1 MDLTTAFGKVSL
13 GLGKLDGDNYHSWK
27 FNMRM
32 YLIGKDVWDYVDGT
46 EKLPDEPS
54 EEEKKKFRK
63 NDNQALSAICLN
75 VKPALQIYVRNAKTA
90 KEAWDSLS
98 GHFEEKTLSKKID
111 YRKQLYACKLSS
123 GTTMEAHLNR
133 LKTIAEHLEALKD
146 PVSDK
151 DLVMILVSSLPDSY
165 NNFVTALESLKEEEL
180 KWTYVRDRLMAEYD
194 RKKGGDGKGNSRG
207 DDALYA
213 GNGGNN
219 FKGNGKKFSSNSKPW
234 QKNFHSEKECHHCHQ
249 KGHIR
254 RDCAKWKSSKS
265 GNNGGG
271 AATNNGG
278 GGGGVSNFTVSQNV
292 GVKVGLNPTFSP
304 EFAFKVCEDSVGD
317 DDWWIDS
324 GASNHMSPNESD
336 FLNYTEFEEPVK
348 VNLADKSHLLA
359 LGSGDVGI
367 QLYDINNRTVDV
379 KLKNTLYI
387 PTIQNKLFSV
397 SSAVEIDG
405 AVKFDK
411 DGVTWEKDGISTKI
425 GQKHGKLFKL
435 NSQSRSSDH
444 SCYLSKAKDSVSL
457 WHQRFGHLNE
467 SDLKMLNNKEMVT
480 GMDLV
485 VKDGEEVGVC
495 HGCTLG
501 KARRF
506 SFPKKSEC
514 KTTKPL
520 QLIHSDLCGPMHI
533 PSVGGSR
540 YFVTYTDDYSRYVS
554 VYMLKTKDEAYDKF
568 VEYVELVENQLD
580 LKVKKFRSDGGGEYV
595 GNNFKEFCK
604 SRGIAIEGSISYTPQ
619 QNGVAERMNRTL
631 VEMARSMI
639 HHANLPQH
647 LWAEAVATAAYIR
660 NRCPT
665 SSFKGVTPYEMLCGI
680 KPDVDHLRVFGCDVY
695 VHIPDQKRRKLEK
708 KAYKAV
714 FAGYPVGK
722 KGYKIFNP
730 ANNRFAYSRDVTFQ
744 ENSFTAFDSRN
755 LAGQDVSP
763 FDDMFDISEDFIKV
777 DDSDDERD
785 DVIDDEQQ
793 IVIEDVVI
801 DILDEDGRATVN
813 GMVVEEEVEKKV
825 PVVRKST
832 RESKAPDTYGE
843 WANIAVT
850 GSDPNTFK
858 QAMKSPSSENWKKAM
873 YEEFSSL
880 TKHKTWDLVDLPD
893 RANLVG
899 CKWVFKTK
907 RRADGEIDKFK
918 SRLVAQGYSQEE
930 GVDFDEV
937 FAPVAKYKSI
947 RTVLA
952 IANQLNLDVHQMD
965 VKTAFLNGDL
975 NEDIYMKQP
984 EGFVSKK
991 FPAKVCKLN
1000 KSLYGLKQSARM
1012 WNMKIDEYLKA
1023 AKYTQSEADPCIY
1036 YRTEIVDGKTL
1047 IMIIAVYV
1055 DDTILLSNDTD
1066 LMLLE
1071 KKRLSERFEMDD
1083 RGEIHYILGMEV
1095 KRNREEKT
1103 MTISQKSYLESVLAR
1118 FDMQNCNPVGTPLE
1132 AGKKFVKIS
1141 DDEEPVDVRKYQA
1154 AIGSLNYAAI
1164 ATRPDL
1170 SVAVSMLS
1178 QHMRNPSADH
1188 WSGVKRVLRYIRG
1201 TIDFGLKFTYSDN
1214 FVLHGFADADWAG
1227 CTESRKSTSGEFFQI
1242 GNCAVSW
1249 RSKKQSVVA
1258 LSSCEAEYISL
1269 CSATQEVVWLRRL
1282 LKSIGF
1288 HQDQATTICEDN
1300 QGAICLSKNPKDHT
1314 RTKHVDVKFHFTR
1327 ETIEK
1332 NVVSLEYCPTG
1343 KMLADTLTKGLAKP
1357 AFEKFRTGMGVQQ
1370 C

>member
-1 MDLTTAFGKVSL
+1 
-13 GLGKLDGDNYHSWK
+13 
-27 FNMRM
+27 
-32 YLIGKDVWDYVDGT
+32 
-46 EKLPDEPS
+46 
-54 EEEKKKFRK
+54 
-63 NDNQALSAICLN
+63 
-75 VKPALQIYVRNAKTA
+75 
-90 KEAWDSLS
+90 
-98 GHFEEKTLSKKID
+98 
-111 YRKQLYACKLSS
+111 
-123 GTTMEAHLNR
+123 
-133 LKTIAEHLEALKD
+133 
-146 PVSDK
+146 
-151 DLVMILVSSLPDSY
+151 
-165 NNFVTALESLKEEEL
+165 
-180 KWTYVRDRLMAEYD
+180 
-194 RKKGGDGKGNSRG
+194 
-207 DDALYA
+207 
-213 GNGGNN
+213 
-219 FKGNGKKFSSNSKPW
+219 
-234 QKNFHSEKECHHCHQ
+234 
-249 KGHIR
+249 
-254 RDCAKWKSSKS
+254 
-265 GNNGGG
+265 
-271 AATNNGG
+271 
-278 GGGGVSNFTVSQNV
+278 
-292 GVKVGLNPTFSP
+292 
-304 EFAFKVCEDSVGD
+304 
-317 DDWWIDS
+317 
-324 GASNHMSPNESD
+324 
-336 FLNYTEFEEPVK
+336 
-348 VNLADKSHLLA
+348 
-359 LGSGDVGI
+359 
-367 QLYDINNRTVDV
+367 
-379 KLKNTLYI
+379 
-387 PTIQNKLFSV
+387 
-397 SSAVEIDG
+397 
-405 AVKFDK
+405 
-411 DGVTWEKDGISTKI
+411 
-425 GQKHGKLFKL
+425 
-435 NSQSRSSDH
+435 
-444 SCYLSKAKDSVSL
+444 
-457 WHQRFGHLNE
+457 
-467 SDLKMLNNKEMVT
+467 
-480 GMDLV
+480 
-485 VKDGEEVGVC
+485 
-495 HGCTLG
+495 
-501 KARRF
+501 
-506 SFPKKSEC
+506 
-514 KTTKPL
+514 
-520 QLIHSDLCGPMHI
+520 
-533 PSVGGSR
+533 
-540 YFVTYTDDYSRYVS
+540 
-554 VYMLKTKDEAYDKF
+554 
-568 VEYVELVENQLD
+568 
-580 LKVKKFRSDGGGEYV
+580 
-595 GNNFKEFCK
+595 
-604 SRGIAIEGSISYTPQ
+604 
-619 QNGVAERMNRTL
+619 
-631 VEMARSMI
+631 
-639 HHANLPQH
+639 
-647 LWAEAVATAAYIR
+647 
-660 NRCPT
+660 
-665 SSFKGVTPYEMLCGI
+665 
-680 KPDVDHLRVFGCDVY
+680 
-695 VHIPDQKRRKLEK
+695 
-708 KAYKAV
+708 
-714 FAGYPVGK
+714 
-722 KGYKIFNP
+722 
-730 ANNRFAYSRDVTFQ
+730 
-744 ENSFTAFDSRN
+744 
-755 LAGQDVSP
+755 
-763 FDDMFDISEDFIKV
+763 
-777 DDSDDERD
+777 
-785 DVIDDEQQ
+785 
-793 IVIEDVVI
+793 
-801 DILDEDGRATVN
+801 
-813 GMVVEEEVEKKV
+813 
-825 PVVRKST
+825 
-832 RESKAPDTYGE
+832 
-843 WANIAVT
+843 
-850 GSDPNTFK
+850 
-858 QAMKSPSSENWKKAM
+858 MKSPSSENWKKAM

-893 RANLVG
+893 GANLVG

-907 RRADGEIDKFK
+907 RKADGEIDKFK

-1023 AKYTQSEADPCIY
+1023 AKYTQTEADPCIY

-1071 KKRLSERFEMDD
+1071 KKRLSECFEMDD